1 MRIEVFAKK
10 WRMTKLINNSI
21 DPDFI
26 KEADFIKNE
35 LRDVCYLE
43 NGIYHHYTNIY
54 RKNQV
59 ISLILKKQGILDQVC
74 PTCKRKLKYG

>member
-1 MRIEVFAKK
+1 
-10 WRMTKLINNSI
+10 MTKLINNSI

-35 LRDVCYLE
+35 LRKLPE
-43 NGIYHHYTNIY
+43 GTIY

-59 ISLILKKQGILDQVC
+59 ISLILKKQRILEQVC
-74 PTCKRKLKYG
+74 PTCKRKFKYG